1 MDKHIFEKQR
11 GFRRAWKLC
20 NIVHMGEKYKGRN
33 TKNIAFENNEK
44 KKHHL
49 SLDQVNSF
57 QFYNYDNI
65 LFFQFCSF
73 HVPLPSMQ
81 RKGIKLQLLNTEAEK
96 KILIQHNVNQDERTE
111 YYDKQWYFIFYIFTI
126 PYVIHLI
133 AFLRYVFRIRNL
145 FTKTKIPFPDIILFS
160 KYGLFRG
167 IITQHVAE
175 FPHYNKS

>member
-81 RKGIKLQLLNTEAEK
+81 RKGIKLQLLNTEIDK
-96 KILIQHNVNQDERTE
+96 KILLWHNVKRSE
-111 YYDKQWYFIFYIFTI
+111 YQDKQWHFIFQIFTI
-126 PYVIHLI
+126 PCVIRLI
-133 AFLRYVFRIRNL
+133 ALLRYVFRIRNL
-145 FTKTKIPFPDIILFS
+145 FTKTKNSFS
-160 KYGLFRG
+160 GYYYYSVSMGCLE
-167 IITQHVAE
+167 AL
-175 FPHYNKS
+175 